1 MVKIESKKV
10 EIKRNVEFVYEYL
23 ADFTHFSMVANDKIE
38 NFKATQDR
46 CSFTIKGMTDMG
58 LKIISRLP
66 NESITISNDTDVPSS
81 MPLNFLII
89 FEFEKLE
96 PYVSGVL
103 VKMELDAN
111 PMIAMMVK
119 KPLEKF
125 VNSLADGMKTAMETM
140 I

>member
-66 NESITISNDTDVPSS
+66 NESITISNDTEVPSS

-89 FEFEKLE
+89 FEFERVE
-96 PYVSGVL
+96 PYVTKVI

-125 VNSLADGMKTAMETM
+125 VNSLADGMKMAMETM

>member
-23 ADFTHFSMVANDKIE
+23 SDFTHFSMVANDKIE
-38 NFKATQDR
+38 NFKATQDK

-58 LKIISRLP
+58 LKIISRMP
-66 NESITISNDTDVPSS
+66 NESITITNDTDVPSS

-89 FEFEKLE
+89 FQFEKVE
-96 PYVSGVL
+96 PYVSKVI

-125 VNSLADGMKTAMETM
+125 VNSLADGMKMAMETM

>member
-58 LKIISRLP
+58 LKIIARVP
-66 NESITISNDTDVPSS
+66 NESITISNDTDIPSS

-89 FEFEKLE
+89 FEFERLE
-96 PYVSGVL
+96 PYVTRAV

-125 VNSLADGMKTAMETM
+125 VNSLADGMKMM
-140 I
+140 M

>member
-10 EIKRNVEFVYEYL
+10 EIKRNVGFVYEYL
-23 ADFTHFSMVANDKIE
+23 SDFTHFSMVANDKIE

-58 LKIISRLP
+58 LKIISRMP
-66 NESITISNDTDVPSS
+66 NESITITNDTDVPSS

-89 FEFEKLE
+89 FEFEKIE
-96 PYVSGVL
+96 PYVSKVV

-125 VNSLADGMKTAMETM
+125 VNSLADGMKMAMETM

>member
-23 ADFTHFSMVANDKIE
+23 SDFTHFSMVANDKIE
-38 NFKATQDR
+38 NFKATQDK

-58 LKIISRLP
+58 LKILSRIP
-66 NESITISNDTDVPSS
+66 NESITITNDTDVPSS

-89 FEFEKLE
+89 FEFKKVE
-96 PYVSGVL
+96 PYVSSVV

-125 VNSLADGMKTAMETM
+125 VNSLADGMKVAMETM
-140 I
+140 M

>member
-89 FEFEKLE
+89 FEFERVE
-96 PYVSGVL
+96 PYVTRVV

>member
-23 ADFTHFSMVANDKIE
+23 ADFTHFSLFANDKIE

-89 FEFEKLE
+89 FEFERVE
-96 PYVSGVL
+96 PYVTKVI

-125 VNSLADGMKTAMETM
+125 VNSLADGMKMAMETM

>member
-58 LKIISRLP
+58 LKIISRMP

-89 FEFEKLE
+89 FEFERVE
-96 PYVSGVL
+96 PYVSRVV

>member
-38 NFKATQDR
+38 NFKATQDK
-46 CSFTIKGMTDMG
+46 CSFTVKGMTDMG

-89 FEFEKLE
+89 FEFERVE
-96 PYVSGVL
+96 PYVTKVI

-125 VNSLADGMKTAMETM
+125 VNSLADGMKMAMETM

>member
-10 EIKRNVEFVYEYL
+10 ELNRNVEFVYEYL
-23 ADFTHFSMVANDKIE
+23 SDFTHFSMVANDKIE

-58 LKIISRLP
+58 LKIIARVP
-66 NESITISNDTDVPSS
+66 NESITISNDTDIPSS

-89 FEFEKLE
+89 FEFERVE
-96 PYVSGVL
+96 PYVTRAV

-125 VNSLADGMKTAMETM
+125 VNSLADGMKMM
-140 I
+140 M

>member
-23 ADFTHFSMVANDKIE
+23 SDFTHFSMVANDKIE

-89 FEFEKLE
+89 FEFERVE
-96 PYVSGVL
+96 PYVTKVI

-125 VNSLADGMKTAMETM
+125 VNSLADGMKMAMETM

>member
-23 ADFTHFSMVANDKIE
+23 SDFTHFSMVANDKIE

-58 LKIISRLP
+58 LKIISRMP
-66 NESITISNDTDVPSS
+66 NESITITNDTDVPSS

-89 FEFEKLE
+89 FEFERVE
-96 PYVSGVL
+96 PYVTKVI

>member
-89 FEFEKLE
+89 FEFERVE
-96 PYVSGVL
+96 PYVTRVV

-125 VNSLADGMKTAMETM
+125 VNSLADGMKKAMETM

>member
-38 NFKATQDR
+38 NFKATQDK
-46 CSFTIKGMTDMG
+46 CSFTVKGMTDMG

-89 FEFEKLE
+89 FEFERVE
-96 PYVSGVL
+96 PYVTKVI

>member
-23 ADFTHFSMVANDKIE
+23 SDFTHFSMVANDKIE
-38 NFKATQDR
+38 NFKATQDK
-46 CSFTIKGMTDMG
+46 CSFTVKGMTDMG
-58 LKIISRLP
+58 LKIISRMP
-66 NESITISNDTDVPSS
+66 NESITITNDTDVPSS

-125 VNSLADGMKTAMETM
+125 VNSLADGMKMAMETM

>member
-58 LKIISRLP
+58 LKIISRMP
-66 NESITISNDTDVPSS
+66 NESITISNDTDIPSS

-89 FEFEKLE
+89 FEFERVE
-96 PYVSGVL
+96 PYVSRVV

>member
-89 FEFEKLE
+89 FEFERVE
-96 PYVSGVL
+96 PYVTKVIL
-103 VKMELDAN
+103 KMELDAN

-125 VNSLADGMKTAMETM
+125 VNSLADGMKMAMETM

>member
-89 FEFEKLE
+89 FEFERVE
-96 PYVSGVL
+96 PYVTKVI

-111 PMIAMMVK
+111 PMIARMVK

>member
-23 ADFTHFSMVANDKIE
+23 ADFTHFSMVANDTIE

-89 FEFEKLE
+89 FEFERVE
-96 PYVSGVL
+96 PYVTKVI

-125 VNSLADGMKTAMETM
+125 VNSLADGMKMAMETM

>member
-58 LKIISRLP
+58 LKIISRMP

-89 FEFEKLE
+89 FEFKRVE
-96 PYVSGVL
+96 PYVSRVV

>member
-10 EIKRNVEFVYEYL
+10 ELNRNVEFVYEYL
-23 ADFTHFSMVANDKIE
+23 SDFTHFSMMANDKIE

-46 CSFTIKGMTDMG
+46 CSFTVKGMTDMG
-58 LKIISRLP
+58 LKIIARVP
-66 NESITISNDTDVPSS
+66 NESITISNDTDIPSS

-89 FEFEKLE
+89 FEFERVE
-96 PYVSGVL
+96 PYVTKAV

-125 VNSLADGMKTAMETM
+125 VNSLADGMKMM
-140 I
+140 M

>member
-58 LKIISRLP
+58 LKIISRMP

-89 FEFEKLE
+89 FEFERVE
-96 PYVSGVL
+96 PYVTRVV

>member
-23 ADFTHFSMVANDKIE
+23 SDFTHFSMVANDKIE

-89 FEFEKLE
+89 FEFERVE
-96 PYVSGVL
+96 PYVTKVI

>member
-23 ADFTHFSMVANDKIE
+23 SDFTHFSMVANDKIE
-38 NFKATQDR
+38 NFKATQDK
-46 CSFTIKGMTDMG
+46 CSFTVKGMTDMG
-58 LKIISRLP
+58 LKIISRMP
-66 NESITISNDTDVPSS
+66 NESITITNDTDVPSS

-89 FEFEKLE
+89 FEFERVE
-96 PYVSGVL
+96 PYVTKVI

-125 VNSLADGMKTAMETM
+125 VNSLADGMKMAMETM

>member
-23 ADFTHFSMVANDKIE
+23 SDFTHFSMVANDKIE
-38 NFKATQDR
+38 NFKATQDK
-46 CSFTIKGMTDMG
+46 CSFTVKGMTDMG
-58 LKIISRLP
+58 LKIISRMP
-66 NESITISNDTDVPSS
+66 NESITITNDTDVPSS

-89 FEFEKLE
+89 FEFEKVE
-96 PYVSGVL
+96 PYVSKVI

-125 VNSLADGMKTAMETM
+125 VNSLADGMKMAMETM

>member
-23 ADFTHFSMVANDKIE
+23 SDFTHFSMVANDKIE
-38 NFKATQDR
+38 NFKATQDK

-58 LKIISRLP
+58 LKIISRMP
-66 NESITISNDTDVPSS
+66 NESITITNDTDIPSS

-89 FEFEKLE
+89 FQFEKVE
-96 PYVSGVL
+96 PYVSRVL

-125 VNSLADGMKTAMETM
+125 VNSLADGMKMAMETM

>member
-89 FEFEKLE
+89 FEFERVE
-96 PYVSGVL
+96 PYVSRVI

>member
-23 ADFTHFSMVANDKIE
+23 SDFTHFSMVANDKIE
-38 NFKATQDR
+38 NFKATQDK
-46 CSFTIKGMTDMG
+46 CSFTVKGMTDMG
-58 LKIISRLP
+58 LKIISRMP
-66 NESITISNDTDVPSS
+66 NESITITNDTDVPSS

-89 FEFEKLE
+89 FEFEKVE
-96 PYVSGVL
+96 PYVSKVI

-111 PMIAMMVK
+111 SMIAMMVK

-125 VNSLADGMKTAMETM
+125 VNSLADGMKMAMETM

>member
-1 MVKIESKKV
+1 MVKIESNKV

-23 ADFTHFSMVANDKIE
+23 SDFTHFSMVANDKIE
-38 NFKATQDR
+38 NFKATQDK

-58 LKIISRLP
+58 LKILTRIP
-66 NESITISNDTDVPSS
+66 NESITITNDTDVPSS

-89 FEFEKLE
+89 FEFKKVE
-96 PYVSGVL
+96 PYVSSVV

-125 VNSLADGMKTAMETM
+125 VNSLADGMKVAMETM
-140 I
+140 M

>member
-89 FEFEKLE
+89 FEFERVE
-96 PYVSGVL
+96 PYVSRVV

-125 VNSLADGMKTAMETM
+125 VNSLADGMKMAMETM

>member
-23 ADFTHFSMVANDKIE
+23 SDFTHFSMVANDKIE

-58 LKIISRLP
+58 LKIISRMP
-66 NESITISNDTDVPSS
+66 NESITITNDTDVPSS

-125 VNSLADGMKTAMETM
+125 VNSLADGMKMAMETM

>member
-1 MVKIESKKV
+1 
-10 EIKRNVEFVYEYL
+10 
-23 ADFTHFSMVANDKIE
+23 MVANDKIE

-89 FEFEKLE
+89 FEFERVE
-96 PYVSGVL
+96 PYVTKVI

-125 VNSLADGMKTAMETM
+125 VNSLADGMKMAMETM

>member
-10 EIKRNVEFVYEYL
+10 ELNRNVEFVYEYL
-23 ADFTHFSMVANDKIE
+23 SDFTHFSMMANDKIE

-46 CSFTIKGMTDMG
+46 CSFTVKGMTDIG
-58 LKIISRLP
+58 LKIIARVP
-66 NESITISNDTDVPSS
+66 NESITISNDTDIPSS

-89 FEFEKLE
+89 FEFERLE
-96 PYVSGVL
+96 PYVTKAV

-125 VNSLADGMKTAMETM
+125 VNSLADGMKMM
-140 I
+140 M

>member
-89 FEFEKLE
+89 FEFERVE
-96 PYVSGVL
+96 PYVTKVI

-119 KPLEKF
+119 KPLF
-125 VNSLADGMKTAMETM
+125 Y
-140 I
+140 

>member
-58 LKIISRLP
+58 LKIISRMP

-81 MPLNFLII
+81 MPLIFLII
-89 FEFEKLE
+89 FEFERVE
-96 PYVSGVL
+96 PYVTKVI

>member
-58 LKIISRLP
+58 LKIISRMP

-89 FEFEKLE
+89 FEFERVE
-96 PYVSGVL
+96 PYVTKVI
-103 VKMELDAN
+103 VKMELNAN

>member
-1 MVKIESKKV
+1 M
-10 EIKRNVEFVYEYL
+10 YEYL

-89 FEFEKLE
+89 FEFERVE
-96 PYVSGVL
+96 PYVTKVI

>member
-66 NESITISNDTDVPSS
+66 NESITISNDTDVTSS

-89 FEFEKLE
+89 FEFERVE
-96 PYVSGVL
+96 PYVTKVI

-125 VNSLADGMKTAMETM
+125 VNSLADGMKMAMETM